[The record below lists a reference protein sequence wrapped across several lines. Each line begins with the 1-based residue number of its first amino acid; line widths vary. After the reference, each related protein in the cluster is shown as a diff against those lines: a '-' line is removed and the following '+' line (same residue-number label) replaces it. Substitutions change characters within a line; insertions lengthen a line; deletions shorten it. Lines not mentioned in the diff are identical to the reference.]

1 MRILIYCPT
10 FDVIGGLEMVIS
22 ILAHEFVELSHEVK
36 IVAQTTVNEPA
47 SFPFEVI
54 RQPSPLKLLQLV
66 QWCDIYFQGN
76 VSLKGI
82 WPLFVTQKPLVLTH
96 QSWYQRLDGRRGWQD
111 ILKLSVTRRAINI
124 SASQS
129 IASHLPVSSTVIPNP
144 YREDIFY
151 EMPQI
156 SRDKELVFLGRL
168 VSDKGAD
175 LLLEALGTLQ
185 IEGLTP
191 KLTII
196 GTGPEEANLRQQ
208 VKTLN
213 LEKQVDFVGTKR
225 DRELAQLLNQHQI
238 LVVPSRWAEPFGIVA
253 LEGIACGCV
262 VIGSNQGGLP
272 DAIGACGTTFPN
284 GDSQALAQLL
294 ISLLQNPTQ
303 LNTYRQEAV
312 AHIEKHTASTISK
325 SYLEIISK
333 SICSD

>member
-10 FDVIGGLEMVIS
+10 FDVIGGLEIAIS
-22 ILAHEFVELSHEVK
+22 ILAHKFVELGHQVK
-36 IVAQTTVNEPA
+36 IVAQTTVKEPA

-54 RQPSPLKLLQLV
+54 RQPSPLKLLQLI
-66 QWCDIYFQGN
+66 QWCDVYFQGN

-82 WPLFVTQKPLVLTH
+82 WPLFITQKPLVLTH

-129 IASHLPVSSTVIPNP
+129 IASHLPAASTVIPNP

-151 EMPQI
+151 EMPQV
-156 SRDKELVFLGRL
+156 SRDKELAFLGRL

-185 IEGLTP
+185 TEGLTP

-213 LEKQVDFVGTKR
+213 LEKQVEFVGTKR
-225 DRELAQLLNQHQI
+225 DRELAELLNQHQI

-262 VIGSNQGGLP
+262 VVGSNQGGLP

-303 LNTYRQEAV
+303 LNAYRQEA
-312 AHIEKHTASTISK
+312 ADHIEKHTASAISK
-325 SYLEIISK
+325 KYLEIISK
-333 SICSD
+333 SI